1 MMTKLMGGF
10 FKPSAIYME
19 KIPISGISEEKRAPF
34 ITLVDQILDL
44 KKSGGDTTVLE
55 RQIDKM
61 VYELYELTPEEIALV
76 SGNA

>member
-1 MMTKLMGGF
+1 MGGF
-10 FKPSAIYME
+10 FEPSAIYME
-19 KIPISGISEEKRAPF
+19 KIPIPGISEEKRAPF

-44 KKSGGDTTVLE
+44 KKSGGDTTGLE
-55 RQIDKM
+55 RQIDEM